1 MVASPVHFF
10 TATRRKNSSDAME
23 KLLRRVAVF
32 TPSRRRTR
40 PLSTKHFFNKKMCG
54 LIKVTHN
61 IWFFNKNVVPLQ
73 AFFIFTHNMYKPQFN
88 QRKALRFRH
97 FTRKGWALFACLGR
111 VVTIGVLSV
120 ATLESASAASDDS
133 STKTKTEL
141 TDDGETTDKEATL
154 DDVEVTGSRAPLAL
168 GQAARMVTV
177 LSREEIQAA
186 PVQSINDFLKLA
198 VGVDV
203 RQRGP
208 IGAQTDVG
216 IRGGT
221 SEQIT
226 ILLNGINICD
236 PQTGHNAFDLPCD
249 LSDIERIEVL
259 EGPAGRVYGTSSLVG
274 AINIVT
280 KQAAQ
285 TGGDVRLEGGS
296 FGYMSAGGRISLATS
311 TSHSLSA
318 SYTRSDGYQRAKSGA
333 LNSDYDG
340 GKIFYQGGFNDEKM
354 RLGWHAGLS
363 TKGFGSNTF
372 YSAKFDEQ
380 FEKTAKLYTAIKGE
394 TKGWFHLSPSIY
406 WNRSYDR
413 FELIRGSEEKVK
425 FNYHRTDVF
434 GVNLNSWFDWAAG
447 RTAFGAEFRNEDIIS
462 GNLGEP
468 LNEPKH
474 ISGTDRDYLY
484 GLNRSNLSF
493 HIEHNILLQRF
504 TLSAGFI
511 AVKNTWNEMPFT
523 VYPGIDASYRIGDNW
538 KVYASYNS
546 SLRMPS
552 FTELYYS
559 VGGHKADKYLKP
571 EELRAVEGGI
581 KYLTPAITAQ
591 ASVYYH
597 HCSNMIDWIM
607 DTRDAEA
614 VWQSVNHT
622 KVNSVGVETSFSF
635 DLERLFR
642 IERSTFNIAY
652 NYIHQDK
659 DEADYIQSQYSLEY
673 LRHKLTAALQLH
685 LLSQLDLTLKY
696 RWQDRTGSYT
706 NTEGVVCDYQP
717 YGVMDAR
724 LSWNAD
730 TYSIY
735 LDTNN
740 LFDKHYVDYG
750 NVSQPGIWIVVGGKL
765 HFNL

>member
-1 MVASPVHFF
+1 MLL
-10 TATRRKNSSDAME
+10 TINS
-23 KLLRRVAVF
+23 
-32 TPSRRRTR
+32 
-40 PLSTKHFFNKKMCG
+40 
-54 LIKVTHN
+54 
-61 IWFFNKNVVPLQ
+61 
-73 AFFIFTHNMYKPQFN
+73 MYKPLFN
-88 QRKALRFRH
+88 QRKALRFRQ
-97 FTRKGWALFACLGR
+97 FTRKRWALFACVGR

-120 ATLESASAASDDS
+120 ATLRSAAVTATDTLSVAGDSAASN
-133 STKTKTEL
+133 
-141 TDDGETTDKEATL
+141 TDDGQTTDKEATL

-177 LSREEIQAA
+177 LSRDEIQAA
-186 PVQSINDFLKLA
+186 PVQSINDLLKMA

-249 LSDIERIEVL
+249 ISDIERIEVL
-259 EGPAGRVYGTSSLVG
+259 EGPAGRVYGTSSLMG

-280 KQAAQ
+280 KDGRSKMAE
-285 TGGDVRLEGGS
+285 VRVEGGS
-296 FGYMSAGGRISLATS
+296 FGYLSTAGRIALTS
-311 TSHSLSA
+311 RLLPLTSQLST

-333 LNSDYDG
+333 LNSDYSG
-340 GKIFYQGGFNDEKM
+340 GKVYYQGGYNTKDI
-354 RLGWHAGLS
+354 RIGWHAGLS
-363 TKGFGSNTF
+363 IKGFGSNTF

-380 FEKTAKLYTAIKGE
+380 YEKTTKIYTAIKGE
-394 TKGWFHLSPSIY
+394 TKGWFHFSPSIY

-413 FELIRGSEEKVK
+413 FELIRETEDKVP

-434 GVNLNSWFDWAAG
+434 GVNLNSYFDWQLG
-447 RTAFGAEFRNEDIIS
+447 RTALGAEFRNEDIVS

-468 LNEPKH
+468 LNKPIH

-493 HIEHNILLQRF
+493 HLEHNILLKRF

-511 AVKNTWNEMPFT
+511 AVKNTWNQMPFT
-523 VYPGIDASYRIGDNW
+523 LYPGVDASYRIGDNW

-581 KYLTPAITAQ
+581 KYAGQWLTMK
-591 ASVYYH
+591 ASIFH
-597 HCSNMIDWIM
+597 HHSRDMIDWVR
-607 DTRDAEA
+607 DTREQDAP
-614 VWQSVNHT
+614 WQSVNLT
-622 KVNSVGVETSFSF
+622 KVNTFGQEVTLASQFSPF
-635 DLERLFR
+635 TLQL
-642 IERSTFNIAY
+642 SY
-652 NYIHQDK
+652 CHLHQSK
-659 DEADYIQSQYSLEY
+659 DVPDYLQSQYSLEY
-673 LRHKLTAALQLH
+673 LRHKVTAQLQMHIAERLNLTVN
-685 LLSQLDLTLKY
+685 Y
-696 RWQDRTGSYT
+696 RWQDRMGSYT
-706 NTEGVVCDYQP
+706 DTDGQIQSYHP
-717 YGVMDAR
+717 YSIVDCR
-724 LSWNAD
+724 LAWNAD
-730 TYSIY
+730 TYSLY
-735 LDTNN
+735 MEANN
-740 LFDKHYVDYG
+740 LFSKKYVDYG
-750 NVSQPGIWIVVGGKL
+750 NVPQPGTWLMAGFKY
-765 HFNL
+765 NLNI

>member
-1 MVASPVHFF
+1 M
-10 TATRRKNSSDAME
+10 
-23 KLLRRVAVF
+23 
-32 TPSRRRTR
+32 
-40 PLSTKHFFNKKMCG
+40 LSTINS
-54 LIKVTHN
+54 
-61 IWFFNKNVVPLQ
+61 
-73 AFFIFTHNMYKPQFN
+73 MYKPLFN
-88 QRKALRFRH
+88 QRKALRFRQ
-97 FTRKGWALFACLGR
+97 FTRKRWALFACVGR

-120 ATLESASAASDDS
+120 ATLRSAAVTATDTLSVAGGSAASN
-133 STKTKTEL
+133 
-141 TDDGETTDKEATL
+141 TDDGQTTDKEATL

-177 LSREEIQAA
+177 LSRDEIQAA
-186 PVQSINDFLKLA
+186 PVQSINDLLKMA

-249 LSDIERIEVL
+249 ISDIERIEVL
-259 EGPAGRVYGTSSLVG
+259 EGPAGRVYGTSSLMG

-280 KQAAQ
+280 KDGRSKMAE
-285 TGGDVRLEGGS
+285 VRVEGGS
-296 FGYMSAGGRISLATS
+296 FGYLSTAGRIALTS
-311 TSHSLSA
+311 RLLPLTSQLST

-333 LNSDYDG
+333 LNSDYSG
-340 GKIFYQGGFNDEKM
+340 GKVYYQGGYNTKDI
-354 RLGWHAGLS
+354 RIGWHAGLS
-363 TKGFGSNTF
+363 IKGFGSNTF

-380 FEKTAKLYTAIKGE
+380 YEKTTKIYTAIKGE
-394 TKGWFHLSPSIY
+394 TKGWFHFSPSIY

-413 FELIRGSEEKVK
+413 FELIRGTEDKVP

-434 GVNLNSWFDWAAG
+434 GVNLNSYFDWQLG
-447 RTAFGAEFRNEDIIS
+447 RTALGAEFRNEDIVS

-468 LNEPKH
+468 LNKPIH

-493 HIEHNILLQRF
+493 HLEHNILLKRF

-511 AVKNTWNEMPFT
+511 AVKNTWNQMPFT
-523 VYPGIDASYRIGDNW
+523 LYPGVDASYRIGDNW

-581 KYLTPAITAQ
+581 KYAGQWLTMK
-591 ASVYYH
+591 ASIFH
-597 HCSNMIDWIM
+597 HHSRDMIDWVR
-607 DTRDAEA
+607 DTREQDAP
-614 VWQSVNHT
+614 WQSVNLT
-622 KVNSVGVETSFSF
+622 KVNTFGQEVTLASQFSPF
-635 DLERLFR
+635 TLQL
-642 IERSTFNIAY
+642 SY
-652 NYIHQDK
+652 CHLHQSK
-659 DEADYIQSQYSLEY
+659 DVPDYLQSQYSLEY
-673 LRHKLTAALQLH
+673 LRHKVTAQLQMHIAERLNLTVN
-685 LLSQLDLTLKY
+685 Y
-696 RWQDRTGSYT
+696 RWQDRMGSYT
-706 NTEGVVCDYQP
+706 DTNGQIQSYHPYSVV
-717 YGVMDAR
+717 DAR
-724 LSWNAD
+724 LAWDAN

-735 LDTNN
+735 IAGNN
-740 LFDKHYVDYG
+740 LTCHRYVDYG
-750 NVSQPGIWIVVGGKL
+750 NVPQPGTWLMAGFKY
-765 HFNL
+765 NLNI

>member
-1 MVASPVHFF
+1 
-10 TATRRKNSSDAME
+10 
-23 KLLRRVAVF
+23 
-32 TPSRRRTR
+32 
-40 PLSTKHFFNKKMCG
+40 
-54 LIKVTHN
+54 
-61 IWFFNKNVVPLQ
+61 
-73 AFFIFTHNMYKPQFN
+73 MYKPLFN
-88 QRKALRFRH
+88 QRKALRFRQ
-97 FTRKGWALFACLGR
+97 FTRKRWALFACVGR

-120 ATLESASAASDDS
+120 ATLRSAAVTATDTLSVAGGSAASN
-133 STKTKTEL
+133 
-141 TDDGETTDKEATL
+141 TDDGQTTDKEATL

-177 LSREEIQAA
+177 LSRDEIQAA
-186 PVQSINDFLKLA
+186 PVQSINDLLKMA

-249 LSDIERIEVL
+249 ISDIERIEVL
-259 EGPAGRVYGTSSLVG
+259 EGPAGRVYGTSSLMG

-280 KQAAQ
+280 KDGRSKMAE
-285 TGGDVRLEGGS
+285 VRVEGGS
-296 FGYMSAGGRISLATS
+296 FGYLSTAGRIALTS
-311 TSHSLSA
+311 RLLPLTSQLST

-333 LNSDYDG
+333 LNSDYSG
-340 GKIFYQGGFNDEKM
+340 GKVYYQGGYNTKDI
-354 RLGWHAGLS
+354 RIGWHAGLS
-363 TKGFGSNTF
+363 IKGFGSNTF

-380 FEKTAKLYTAIKGE
+380 YEKTTKIYTAIKGE
-394 TKGWFHLSPSIY
+394 TKGWFHFSPSIY

-413 FELIRGSEEKVK
+413 FELIRGTEDKVP

-434 GVNLNSWFDWAAG
+434 GVNLNSYFDWQLG
-447 RTAFGAEFRNEDIIS
+447 RTALGAEFRNEDIVS

-468 LNEPKH
+468 LNKPIH

-493 HIEHNILLQRF
+493 HLEHNILLKRF

-511 AVKNTWNEMPFT
+511 AVKNTWNQMPFT

-581 KYLTPAITAQ
+581 KYAGQWLTMK
-591 ASVYYH
+591 ASIFH
-597 HCSNMIDWIM
+597 HHSRDMIDWVR
-607 DTRDAEA
+607 DTREQDAP
-614 VWQSVNHT
+614 WQSVNLT
-622 KVNSVGVETSFSF
+622 KVNTFGQEVTLASQFSPF
-635 DLERLFR
+635 TLQL
-642 IERSTFNIAY
+642 SY
-652 NYIHQDK
+652 CHLHQSK
-659 DEADYIQSQYSLEY
+659 DVPDYLQSQYSLEY
-673 LRHKLTAALQLH
+673 LRHKVTAQLQMPIVALLNLTVN
-685 LLSQLDLTLKY
+685 Y
-696 RWQDRTGSYT
+696 RWQDRMGSYT
-706 NTEGVVCDYQP
+706 DTNGQIQSYHP
-717 YGVMDAR
+717 YSIVDCR
-724 LSWNAD
+724 LAWDAD
-730 TYSIY
+730 TYSLY
-735 LDTNN
+735 MEANN
-740 LFDKHYVDYG
+740 LFSKKYVDYG
-750 NVSQPGIWIVVGGKL
+750 NVPQPGTWLMAGFKY
-765 HFNL
+765 NLNI